1 MGATLLGTMVGLDT
15 QINGTQS
22 VPLQG
27 SHTRQEV
34 DKEHGEEKSPQPTW
48 GREGFMEEATFQLS
62 FERKGGRCS
71 SQEVEVDE
79 SLPGNRK
86 SSQLAWGGA
95 RRGRTGIGARAF
107 PSVPYRDRSTGF
119 PFCPLPWH
127 LLLSSPP

>member
-1 MGATLLGTMVGLDT
+1 
-15 QINGTQS
+15 
-22 VPLQG
+22 
-27 SHTRQEV
+27 
-34 DKEHGEEKSPQPTW
+34 
-48 GREGFMEEATFQLS
+48 MEEATFQLS

-107 PSVPYRDRSTGF
+107 PSVPDPGTYCSVPHHNLGVRWNTF
-119 PFCPLPWH
+119 
-127 LLLSSPP
+127 LLGLL